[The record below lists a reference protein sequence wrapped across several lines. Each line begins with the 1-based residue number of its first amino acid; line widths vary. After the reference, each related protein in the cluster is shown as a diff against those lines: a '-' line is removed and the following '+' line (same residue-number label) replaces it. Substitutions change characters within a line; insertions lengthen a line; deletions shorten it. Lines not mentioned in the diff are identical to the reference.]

1 MCDLNHNRRVC
12 LVIVESLRVVEV
24 QEILVGPRKILKVR
38 CFVAAGKGSEVGE
51 RILRIGAVSKEGQVV
66 SQVEIAEIVG
76 AGAAE
81 SERVANGS

>member
-1 MCDLNHNRRVC
+1 
-12 LVIVESLRVVEV
+12 
-24 QEILVGPRKILKVR
+24 
-38 CFVAAGKGSEVGE
+38 
-51 RILRIGAVSKEGQVV
+51 V